1 MGDILHGIFD
11 VARDERGRRLSGTQ
25 IQRSQPD
32 IAEPITVVVPLLADL
47 DAEDDAPAVEVDAE
61 PDPAD
66 MKVADVLRW
75 LEEHPQD
82 RDRIIALE
90 STGKQ
95 RSTILNAYP

>member
-11 VARDERGRRLSGTQ
+11 VARDERGRRLSGSQ

-32 IAEPITVVVPLLADL
+32 IAEPIMLVVPVLADL
-47 DAEDDAPAVEVDAE
+47 DTEDDAPTAE
-61 PDPAD
+61 PIAEVDPAD

-75 LEEHPQD
+75 LEQHPED

-90 STGKQ
+90 SAGKQ